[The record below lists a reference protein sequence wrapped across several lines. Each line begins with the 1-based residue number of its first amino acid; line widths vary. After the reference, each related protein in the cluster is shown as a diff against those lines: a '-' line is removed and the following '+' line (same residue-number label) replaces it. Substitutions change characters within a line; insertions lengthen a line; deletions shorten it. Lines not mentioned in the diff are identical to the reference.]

1 MVPQSSLL
9 VALVDVID
17 AIPSPP
23 RQARRGTQGGRPPVY
38 PERLFLKA
46 LIIMLVRNV
55 STVSGL
61 LAMLE
66 QPTWEMWALRTRL
79 TEHGRFPSRR
89 TWERRLATLP
99 STLPAR
105 IGCLGRHLVGLI
117 APWAAGGSAVAV
129 DSTVLHARG
138 GVWHKK
144 HRDAGVVPHTSID
157 TEAGWTKS
165 GWHGWVYGWKLH
177 LATTVAAVWIPLAA
191 ELTPANTADNEPAPR
206 LLDEL
211 PTDVRFVLG
220 DTHYNDPAV
229 RDHCTAAGRF
239 LVATR
244 RGRYPHTDDGV
255 EVRRIF
261 HQLRSHA
268 IENFNGQFKGIF
280 DAHGSVPTR
289 GLVRTQRFALGAVLL
304 YQLALL
310 YRFEHGQDLRVGLKA
325 FLKAA

>member
-9 VALVDVID
+9 LALVDLID

-23 RQARRGTQGGRPPVY
+23 EPRRERARGGRPPVY
-38 PERLFLKA
+38 SDRLFLKA
-46 LIIMLVRNV
+46 LVVMVVRNV
-55 STVSGL
+55 STVGGL
-61 LAMLE
+61 VAMLE
-66 QPTWEMWALRTRL
+66 QPSWEMAALRARL
-79 TEHGRFPSRR
+79 SERGRFPSRR
-89 TWERRLATLP
+89 TWERRLAAMP
-99 STLPAR
+99 DSLPAR

-117 APWAAGGSAVAV
+117 DPWAGGGRAVAI
-129 DSTVLHARG
+129 DSTLMHARG

-206 LLDEL
+206 LLDEIPL
-211 PTDVRFVLG
+211 DARVVLG
-220 DTHYNDPAV
+220 DTHYNDPVV
-229 RDHCTAAGRF
+229 RDHCSGAGRL

-244 RGRYPHTDDGV
+244 RGKYPHTDDGV

-289 GLVRTQRFALGAVLL
+289 GLARTRRFALGAVLA
-304 YQLALL
+304 YQLTLL